1 MASATF
7 ERSITTHISPQAA
20 WDTLTDV
27 ALVASWV
34 PIVEEFDEI
43 ERLSRYSAVLRDQVG
58 PFRLRAD
65 LDVRLPEVLPLERV
79 RLTASG
85 EDRQVGSRISVDVTL
100 AIEEHESGS
109 CTIAVIGSY
118 EVTGRIATLGTG
130 TIRRKADK
138 LLEQFFTSAEKTLVG
153 S

>member
-7 ERSITTHISPQAA
+7 ERSIVAHHPPQSV
-20 WDTLTDV
+20 WETLTDV

-34 PIVEEFDEI
+34 PIVEEFQEI
-43 ERLSRYSAVLRDQVG
+43 ERLSHYSAVLRDQVG

-65 LDVRLPEVLPLERV
+65 LDVRLPEVLSLERV

-100 AIEEHESGS
+100 AIEEREPGS
-109 CTIAVIGSY
+109 TTITVVGSY

-138 LLEQFFTSAEKTLVG
+138 LIEQFFASAEKVLV